1 MFRVMTA
8 VALAATLPGAAS
20 ASAIISDGNVMLG
33 VKDTGALNVGG
44 GPPSPVTGTPTVG
57 LRFTPTGNEATAHGC
72 LCEGWGVGIGD
83 TGVSGF
89 DGNGFSNL
97 TVDSFVSTATTAKS
111 VTSLTSGE
119 LKVTHDFAKAS
130 ETDNLYRVSVS
141 IENTSGADISDLRYT
156 RVMDWD
162 VEPTTFNEFST
173 VQGTGAAANVLFAH
187 DDGFEAADPFAAR
200 TEIVA
205 GATGDFVDSGP
216 ADHGALFDF
225 GFGALEEGDVFS
237 FEIFYGGAKTEV
249 DALTA
254 LSAVDAEVFS
264 FGQIAGDPF
273 GLGLDDASGN
283 PSNTFIFGFAGVGGT
298 PVPPPSPIPVPA
310 TGLLLLS
317 GMGML
322 FAGKRRKNAV

>member
-1 MFRVMTA
+1 MSRIISA
-8 VALAATLPGAAS
+8 VALAAALPTAAG
-20 ASAIISDGNVMLG
+20 ASAIISDGNIMLG
-33 VKDTGALNVGG
+33 VQDTGALNVPGG
-44 GPPSPVTGTPTVG
+44 TPSPVTGTPDVG

-97 TVDSFVSTATTAKS
+97 SVDSFNSTATTATS

-119 LKVTHDFAKAS
+119 LKVTHDFAKAA

-162 VEPTTFNEFST
+162 IEPTTFNEFST
-173 VQGTGAAANVLFAH
+173 IQGTAAATNVLFAH

-200 TEIVA
+200 SEIVA

-225 GFGALEEGDVFS
+225 GFGALADGDVFS
-237 FEIFYGGAKTEV
+237 FDIFYGGAKTEV
-249 DALTA
+249 EALA
-254 LSAVDAEVFS
+254 DLSAVGAEVFS
-264 FGQIAGDPF
+264 FGQIADDPF
-273 GLGLDDASGN
+273 GLGLDDAAGN

-298 PVPPPSPIPVPA
+298 PVPPPAPIPVPA
-310 TGLLLLS
+310 TGLLLLT
-317 GMGML
+317 GLGVL
-322 FAGKRRKNAV
+322 FGKSRKSKA